1 MMTHAYD
8 EIHLDDAMETLGGAV
23 EYATIFCNVNGQEF
37 LDLFIASG
45 VAEEYG
51 RGNVKFISGMS
62 GIELARY
69 ILEKCGKTSS
79 NITEMPYID
88 YPPEYWIG
96 WILAYYQWH
105 TGKTFDSVCKK
116 ISYETLYKLYGVL
129 HEADPRKAVDVFDS
143 IMQKNSE
150 TNLARLRKARGLSQ
164 SQLANKADIS
174 IRSVQLYEQRK
185 TDINKAQYNH
195 LKSMAKVL
203 GCVPEDLLED

>member
-1 MMTHAYD
+1 MTHAYD

-23 EYATIFCNVNGQEF
+23 EYATLFCDVDGQEF
-37 LDLFIASG
+37 LDLFIASS
-45 VAEEYG
+45 VADEYG

-62 GIELARY
+62 GIELARHV
-69 ILEKCGKTSS
+69 LEKCGKKSS
-79 NITEMPYID
+79 DVAELPYID

-96 WILAYYQWH
+96 WILAYYQWY
-105 TGKTFDSVCKK
+105 TGKTFSSICKK
-116 ISYETLYKLYGVL
+116 ISFETLDNLYGVL
-129 HEADPRKAVDVFDS
+129 HEADPRKAVDVFDG

-164 SQLANKADIS
+164 SQLAKKADIS
-174 IRSVQLYEQRK
+174 IRSVQLYEQKK

-203 GCVPEDLLED
+203 GCVPEDLLEN